1 MLKFSTP
8 KSFAYDAAG
17 NLLSAG
23 GLWSGD
29 TVSYS
34 YANRLRSGLSVGSWH
49 QSYGYDAALRLTNLL
64 SMAGSFGYAYDPV
77 RLYRVD
83 KLALPNSA
91 YIAYHYDPLTR
102 LLGTDLT
109 RGTDNH
115 VLDGYTYRY
124 DLLGQRTGIS
134 RNNGFSSSTVSAG
147 YDAIGELTSWSAN
160 EPDGAARFNEQLIY
174 AYDAAGNLQQR
185 WNHQF
190 MQSFTVDAA
199 NELTNVTRSGI
210 LTVTGNTPT
219 PASSVTINGQ
229 PAVTYG
235 DFTFASSSG
244 FALADGLNAFTNIA
258 GNYSA
263 TVLVTNTLSVNL
275 PASVNLQFDA
285 NGNLTNDGTR
295 VFGYDA
301 ENQLTNVTVTGQWRE
316 DFLYDG
322 LNRRRITRQYGWSDS
337 AWALTNETR
346 FVYDGKSVIQEWDS
360 NNVAQVS
367 YTRGSDRSGSR
378 QGAGG
383 IGGLLARTDATGSTY
398 YHADG
403 DGNITA
409 LMDDN
414 QYIVARYLYDPF
426 GRLLGKWGTLADAN
440 VYRFSSKEWDG
451 NAGLYAYLYR
461 FYDPN
466 LQRWLNRDPIGERG
480 GLNLYSYVAN
490 NPVNYVDPL
499 GLRLVI
505 DPQSPKSFQQ
515 QVVNDL
521 NYLINHSPNGLN
533 LVNQAINDPNTITIT
548 PGDEADTSGSV
559 KWPESPN
566 PNIHLSPK
574 NKNGASD
581 EQNKGMKKCG
591 EGSPNDAEGGAV
603 TLGHELGHALDD
615 YDEPNDVDKTE
626 NPIRKDFG
634 LPPRTTYHGV
644 PIAPYLHN

>member
-1 MLKFSTP
+1 MLKFSTTNG
-8 KSFAYDAAG
+8 FAYDAAG
-17 NLLSAG
+17 NLLRVG

-34 YANRLRSGLSVGSWH
+34 YANRLRSGLNVGSWH

-83 KLALPNSA
+83 KLSLPNSA
-91 YIAYHYDPLTR
+91 YIACHYDSLTR

-147 YDAIGELTSWSAN
+147 YDAIGELTSWSAT
-160 EPDGAARFNEQLIY
+160 EPDNAARFNEQLIY

-199 NELTNVTRSGI
+199 NELTNVTRGGV

-219 PASSVTINGQ
+219 PPSSVTINGQ

-263 TVLVTNTLSVNL
+263 TVMVTNTLSVNL

-322 LNRRRITRQYGWSDS
+322 LNRRRITRQYGWTGN

-346 FVYDGKSVIQEWDS
+346 FVYDGKAVIQEWDS

-367 YTRGSDRSGSR
+367 YTRGRDASGSR

-403 DGNITA
+403 NGNITA
-409 LMDDN
+409 LMDGN

-426 GRLLGKWGTLADAN
+426 GRMLGKWGTLADAN

-451 NAGLYAYLYR
+451 SAGLYDYLYR

-466 LQRWLNRDPIGERG
+466 LQRWLSRDPIGELG
-480 GLNLYSYVAN
+480 GINLYGFVGNNPIDFMDPYGLAWFDDLANWAQTQNAQFKDGMNATAGNENSWVTAGALDTVSDFAAGLLSYPQAISQLGAAEGNFSVDPSLNNLAAVAN
-490 NPVNYVDPL
+490 DVAIAADVIAAGAAPL
-499 GLRLVI
+499 PGLRGKKTCPAGGPCFAAGTKVSTPSGETNI
-505 DPQSPKSFQQ
+505 EDIKIGDMVYAYDFDNGN
-515 QVVNDL
+515 VV
-521 NYLINHSPNGLN
+521 
-533 LVNQAINDPNTITIT
+533 
-548 PGDEADTSGSV
+548 
-559 KWPESPN
+559 
-566 PNIHLSPK
+566 
-574 NKNGASD
+574 
-581 EQNKGMKKCG
+581 
-591 EGSPNDAEGGAV
+591 
-603 TLGHELGHALDD
+603 ELYQD
-615 YDEPNDVDKTE
+615 
-626 NPIRKDFG
+626 
-634 LPPRTTYHGV
+634 
-644 PIAPYLHN
+644 